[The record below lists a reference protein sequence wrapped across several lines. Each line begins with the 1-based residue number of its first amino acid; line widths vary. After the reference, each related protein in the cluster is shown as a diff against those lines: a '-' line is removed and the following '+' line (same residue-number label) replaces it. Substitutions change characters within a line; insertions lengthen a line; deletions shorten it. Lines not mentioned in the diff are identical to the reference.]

1 MAALRLTFSP
11 FCFALL
17 LSLTFHIPLNA
28 LADRVH
34 LPPQLEQRQRRVQ
47 QPGSVSGNDALRL
60 PSPCHVPPPAPLLP
74 IPNARQLEWQ
84 RREMAMFMHFG
95 VNTFT
100 NQEWGTGHEDPS
112 VFAPPA
118 IFADQWIS
126 AAKAGGFPVRPRE
139 GPRSQEQ
146 SPRGCSLGGAGL
158 WFSQWF
164 SGLMLEWAFP
174 GCGQHKLV

>member
-1 MAALRLTFSP
+1 MALCGLTSSLFGL
-11 FCFALL
+11 ALL
-17 LSLTFHIPLNA
+17 LSLA
-28 LADRVH
+28 CAAASLADTVQGTLEQQEQKQRRQAG
-34 LPPQLEQRQRRVQ
+34 LPPGAD
-47 QPGSVSGNDALRL
+47 PVSL
-60 PSPCHVPPPAPLLP
+60 PAPCLVPPPAPLLP

-126 AAKAGGFPVRPRE
+126 TARAGGFQVKAETR
-139 GPRSQEQ
+139 
-146 SPRGCSLGGAGL
+146 
-158 WFSQWF
+158 
-164 SGLMLEWAFP
+164 AF
-174 GCGQHKLV
+174 HFA